1 MAVDTRSLIGCRGL
15 SYTIKNKAKEMFLPK
30 FIKDKKNLKLN
41 KEEVQNKIFEFI
53 NMEYIKTKNKNIS
66 EFENK
71 EDKKTVKDYF
81 RQEFEYGSFT
91 VDLINDLYILFLE
104 NKIEFL
110 EKELDKSFRARIYGR
125 TKKDYKKIKEKKEL
139 ENEG

>member
-1 MAVDTRSLIGCRGL
+1 MSVDTRNLIGCRGM
-15 SYTIKNKAKEMFLPK
+15 SYTIKDIAKEKFLPNFLK
-30 FIKDKKNLKLN
+30 NKKNIKLS
-41 KEEVQNKIFEFI
+41 KEEIQNKIFEFI
-53 NMEYIKTKNKNIS
+53 NKEYIKIKNQNIR

-110 EKELDKSFRARIYGR
+110 EKELNK
-125 TKKDYKKIKEKKEL
+125 
-139 ENEG
+139 